1 MEKQIF
7 QFLQQVCNRE
17 PGVVVPEGLVGE
29 TGDSISETLGEAV
42 LEMDGIYIHTLLTY
56 IWKGFYLELDFE
68 DEELERLKTL
78 LRIEDSNDTEEFTL
92 IKSCASLSLSY
103 ALSRNL
109 HYIAALEI
117 LEKLSDKKAFS
128 KWTHW
133 ENHLEQKMNY
143 LKCKCQPQ
151 MNLTLKRQMLW
162 KLIYQAKAAYDNNG
176 QWQASLWH
184 EAQALPLL
192 AESGAVADVKWLE
205 TSLRTQASYYQWH
218 ELDAYL
224 TRLMA
229 QKPPKRLEDLIEQ
242 SQHLL
247 DEGLLNQEG
256 YLELLGALKSLR
268 QDGAVDEFI
277 GLSKILSENLEKNG
291 CYREAN
297 DVLHLWLA
305 LYL

>member
-1 MEKQIF
+1 MENQIF
-7 QFLQQVCNRE
+7 QFLQQVCLRE
-17 PGVVVPEGLVGE
+17 PGVLEPESFLGE
-29 TGDSISETLGEAV
+29 ISEEGFETVGNRVNETDEV
-42 LEMDGIYIHTLLTY
+42 LIRDLLIY
-56 IWKGFYLELDFE
+56 IWKGFYLELDLE
-68 DEELERLKTL
+68 DEELERLKTIL
-78 LRIEDSNDTEEFTL
+78 MIEDTNEANEFTL

-109 HYIAALEI
+109 HYTAALEI
-117 LEKLSDKKAFS
+117 LEKLSEKKAFS

-218 ELDAYL
+218 ELDAYI
-224 TRLMA
+224 TRLMG

-247 DEGLLNQEG
+247 DEGLMNQDV
-256 YLELLGALKSLR
+256 YLELLGALKSLN

-277 GLSKILSENLEKNG
+277 GLSKILSENLEKND

-305 LYL
+305 LY